1 MSNYILYSISTL
13 KEATGCQVAGAAKPY
28 ILSAELQPMVSF
40 ALKNP
45 SINNA
50 GLFKVLRIWKNG
62 QVFYSQ
68 EYTRVKKR
76 NSYTVL
82 LAGGAFAKVQYFL
95 WYKPTGE
102 VMAVCYE
109 VPINNDKPFFLDDV
123 GWHLVRINKER

>member
-1 MSNYILYSISTL
+1 MVYIPYSVSTL
-13 KEATGCQVAGAAKPY
+13 KEATGCHVAGAAKPY
-28 ILSAELQPMVSF
+28 VLSADLQPLVSF
-40 ALKNP
+40 ALKNL
-45 SINNA
+45 SINNT

-76 NSYTVL
+76 NSHTVL
-82 LAGGAFAKVQYFL
+82 LSGGTFAKVQYFL

-102 VMAVCYE
+102 VMAVYYE
-109 VPINNDKPFFLDDV
+109 VPINNDKPFFLNDV